1 MKKIAYIILA
11 IIPMLMTSCSDSEEL
26 CIMSYNI
33 HHCRGMDNNIDYKRI
48 AEVINRVSPH
58 FVALQELDSATSRN
72 NGKVCIEE
80 LGKETGMYASY
91 ASAIKFGG
99 GSYGIGMLS
108 KEKPLATSVVPL
120 ESSGEAR
127 RLLVVEFEKYVVAC
141 THFPLKGDDRE
152 ASARIVCDALR
163 GYKKPLFL
171 AGDMNCTTDTQE
183 QKILGEY
190 FTILNNSDECTYPS
204 INPEECIDYIYCLKN
219 GYGCTVKESS
229 VLSGDSIASD
239 HLPLYTTVE
248 LSY

>member
-1 MKKIAYIILA
+1 
-11 IIPMLMTSCSDSEEL
+11 
-26 CIMSYNI
+26 
-33 HHCRGMDNNIDYKRI
+33 
-48 AEVINRVSPH
+48 
-58 FVALQELDSATSRN
+58 
-72 NGKVCIEE
+72 
-80 LGKETGMYASY
+80 MYASY

-108 KEKPLATSVVPL
+108 KEKPLTTSVVPL
-120 ESSGEAR
+120 VSSGEAR